1 LLDFLVPNVYAHIPI
16 DPNFKFDWVLDICSK
31 SSVKVYPA
39 LGSVIGANRES
50 YAGLEH
56 YRATAAA
63 YWDRGVDGLYIP
75 WFPWPIESEHR
86 QILREIRDVD
96 VISEKSKRY
105 YVAPKHEA
113 NMRFG
118 HESYLPLELITG
130 VKAKNQSVKI
140 YIAEKSK
147 FSKVNLII
155 KLKESTFR
163 DEMEIV
169 VNGKV
174 CKFDE
179 TNYTPLGFTHAL
191 IEIPLD
197 RNILVN
203 GDNEIGVGVLS
214 RPEKLTGTVVLE
226 EVEVS
231 IAYPNATI

>member
-1 LLDFLVPNVYAHIPI
+1 
-16 DPNFKFDWVLDICSK
+16 
-31 SSVKVYPA
+31 
-39 LGSVIGANRES
+39 
-50 YAGLEH
+50 
-56 YRATAAA
+56 
-63 YWDRGVDGLYIP
+63 
-75 WFPWPIESEHR
+75 
-86 QILREIRDVD
+86 
-96 VISEKSKRY
+96 
-105 YVAPKHEA
+105 
-113 NMRFG
+113 M
-118 HESYLPLELITG
+118 PLELITG
-130 VKAKNQSVKI
+130 VKANNQSVKI

-197 RNILVN
+197 RNSLVN
-203 GDNEIGVGVLS
+203 GDNQIGVGILS

-226 EVEVS
+226 EVEIS